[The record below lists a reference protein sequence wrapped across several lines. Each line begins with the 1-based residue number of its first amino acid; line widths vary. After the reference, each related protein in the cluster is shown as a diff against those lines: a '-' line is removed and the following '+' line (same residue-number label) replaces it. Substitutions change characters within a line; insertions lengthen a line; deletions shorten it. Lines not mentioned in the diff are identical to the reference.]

1 MLALGNIYLAPDF
14 FGDFCCKMGK
24 CRHACCVGWPIS
36 FSLEDYFKL
45 AGCECGEELRA
56 LIDRGVK
63 VALEPTED
71 RYAQITPRFDGECF
85 MRMEDGRCRIHA
97 SLGEGMLPQVCRLYP
112 RGVRMQPGPECALA
126 NSCERVVEMLYERDA
141 AIRFLPT
148 EIDITPPKLASR
160 LVSFPTL
167 CRETEIRLFLIGCI
181 QNRAF
186 PLRARLVNLR
196 LALEKAEEATEDGDE
211 GALEALLSGTPAD
224 TAEYDGSM
232 GDAIDAMC
240 GLLAYLDGR
249 SDSLKDYGS
258 AALRRIAGAGDPVTE
273 YESCRRRFE
282 EQFPKW
288 EVFFEHLL
296 ANHMFFE
303 QFPYQDRPVPPK
315 EEYLS
320 MLALYAVLRFVCVGY
335 MTERGG
341 KDALVDVCAAVFRLA
356 EHSEFYR
363 YSARTLEKMGFAT
376 ADAAFSLT
384 LL

>member
-1 MLALGNIYLAPDF
+1 MGDIYLTPDF
-14 FGDFCCKMGK
+14 FGDFCCKMGE

-36 FSLEDYFKL
+36 FSMEDYFKL

-71 RYAQITPRFDGECF
+71 RYALITPRFDGECF
-85 MRMEDGRCRIHA
+85 MRLEDGRCRIHA
-97 SLGEGMLPQVCRLYP
+97 SLGEEALPQVCRLYP
-112 RGVRMQPGPECALA
+112 RGFRAQPGSECALA
-126 NSCERVVEMLYERDA
+126 NSCERVVELLYEREE

-148 EIDITPPKLASR
+148 EIDITPPKLAGR

-167 CRETEIRLFLIGCI
+167 GRETEIRLFLIGCI
-181 QNRAF
+181 QNRCL

-196 LALEKAEEATEDGDE
+196 LALEKVEEATEAGDE
-211 GALEALLSGTPAD
+211 GALDALLSGTTVD
-224 TAEYDGSM
+224 TAEHGGSVE
-232 GDAIDAMC
+232 DAINAVC
-240 GLLAYLDGR
+240 GLLDYLDGR

-258 AALRRIAGAGDPVTE
+258 AARERIAGADDPVTE
-273 YESCRRRFE
+273 YGGCRKRFE
-282 EQFPKW
+282 KRFPKW

-335 MTERGG
+335 MAEHDG
-341 KDALVDVCAAVFRLA
+341 KDALIDACAAVFRLA